1 MLNMD
6 MANIVAIGQGWHCE
20 HGGHD
25 ENGEPGGKGGQFTKQ
40 DLSQKSFQ

>member
-20 HGGHD
+20 HGWHD
-25 ENGEPGGKGGQFTKQ
+25 ENGGQGAARV
-40 DLSQKSFQ
+40 DNSHI

>member
-1 MLNMD
+1 MLNMESMD

-25 ENGEPGGKGGQFTKQ
+25 EDGGRVVN
-40 DLSQKSFQ
+40 SHI